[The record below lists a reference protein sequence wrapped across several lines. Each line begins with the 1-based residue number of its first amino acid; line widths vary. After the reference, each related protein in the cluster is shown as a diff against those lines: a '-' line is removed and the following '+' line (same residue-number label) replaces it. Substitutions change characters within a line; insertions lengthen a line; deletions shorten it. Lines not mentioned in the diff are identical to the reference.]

1 MTSILLSR
9 CDLRARRLGRLPRL
23 PIRPDRLPVALTVQ
37 ADLSTDPASRRRF
50 GCIRRSYQ
58 APTSAPRQRQRQRQR
73 LWTAAAL
80 QGSPRSPHAVCRTTT
95 TRPMAPRSAP
105 AMQTRSPP
113 NSPSSNPSSTT
124 SPSHTPR
131 TSAPT
136 PLSAPSSRAC
146 ARR

>member
-58 APTSAPRQRQRQRQR
+58 APTQAPRQRRQRQR
-73 LWTAAAL
+73 PWTAAAL
-80 QGSPRSPHAVCRTTT
+80 QGSHRSLHAVCRTTT
-95 TRPMAPRSAP
+95 TRPMALRFAP

-131 TSAPT
+131 TSVPT
-136 PLSAPSSRAC
+136 PLSALSSRAC